1 MANLAK
7 NFFMALSNNRFLNES
22 AQKWGFRLGAEQF
35 VAGTDIESALETV
48 KQLNALGI
56 SATVDHLGEFV
67 TDKQQSIEAK
77 ENILTLINRI
87 HEEQIDSHISVKL
100 TQLGLDIDE
109 QFCWENMRE
118 IAGLAKRYDI
128 FINIDMEDYAH
139 YEATLRILKKLLED
153 YDNVGTVIQAY
164 LYRAEADMDE
174 LSDVRL
180 RIVKGAYRE
189 SEEVA
194 YQTKEKI
201 DENFLKLVK
210 KRLKG
215 DAFTSIATHDH
226 RIIDEVKRFVEEENI
241 DRTNFEFQ
249 MLYGFRTELQKQ
261 LVDEGY
267 QFCTYVP
274 FGQDWFGYFMRR
286 LAERPQ
292 NIQLIVKDKL
302 YTKDNKLKRKPLVVG
317 SAALAALLF
326 MVWRRNK

>member
-7 NFFMALSNNRFLNES
+7 NFFMTLSNNRFLNES
-22 AQKWGFRLGAEQF
+22 AQKWGVRLGAEQF

-109 QFCWENMRE
+109 QFCLENMRE

-180 RIVKGAYRE
+180 RIVKGAYKE